1 MDEVSGCL
9 SGGKLGA
16 RRRNECRKKP
26 KEKRF
31 SECLKV
37 VCVRVCVFLGRF
49 CLLLFAHSVSSRR
62 SCFRLFNSMEGADS
76 EEPEE

>member
-1 MDEVSGCL
+1 MS
-9 SGGKLGA
+9 
-16 RRRNECRKKP
+16 
-26 KEKRF
+26 KETEREAVF
-31 SECLKV
+31 RMREGS